1 MKKIGLAAAVLFA
14 MTGAH
19 AYQVEV
25 QGQSEYLDIN
35 SSANNK
41 NYTGDLKGTYY
52 FKDVDSS
59 KGPLAEAAFLNK
71 ASNVSLG
78 YHYGEFNYS
87 RPEGNPN
94 FNYQDNS
101 FGVKGEAYFT
111 TPYTGSLPLYTS
123 ASYNHTHLDGK
134 NAISPDNNGDRYAL
148 EVGAE
153 PIKNFLVAVG
163 YTRANP
169 IALDTTDILTYGI
182 AKTYGEATYSG
193 DHKDFVTARAKYV
206 GAIDNTNMAL
216 GFEAK
221 GIFNNDR
228 GAYGLKTD
236 LYLNPAL
243 SVGVS
248 FADTSNLHSD
258 FDHVWGA
265 NVNYFITPAIA
276 VGASYVK
283 ANAKNGNT
291 LDTDTYG
298 LNALVRF

>member
-1 MKKIGLAAAVLFA
+1 MKKIGLATAVLFA

-25 QGQSEYLDIN
+25 QGQSEYVN
-35 SSANNK
+35 TTENTK
-41 NYTGDLKGTYY
+41 NFTGDLQGTYY
-52 FKDVDSS
+52 FNNVDSS

-78 YHYGEFNYS
+78 YHYGKYNVKNGVDYE
-87 RPEGNPN
+87 
-94 FNYQDNS
+94 NS
-101 FGVKGEAYFT
+101 TFGVKGEAYFT
-111 TPYTGSLPLYTS
+111 TPYTGALPLYTS
-123 ASYNHTHLDGK
+123 GSYNHTYLDGK
-134 NAISPDNNGDRYAL
+134 NNVTSDDRGDRYAL

-153 PIKNFLVAVG
+153 PTQNFLLAVG
-163 YTRANP
+163 YTRVNP
-169 IALDTTDILTYGI
+169 IGLDTSDILNYGI
-182 AKTYGEATYSG
+182 AKAYGESSTTFG

-206 GAIDNTNMAL
+206 GAIDNTNMAI

-221 GIFNNDR
+221 GIFNSDR

-248 FADTSNLHSD
+248 FADTSRLNSG

-265 NVNYFITPAIA
+265 NVNYFITPAVA

-283 ANAKNGNT
+283 ANAKDGNT
-291 LDTDTYG
+291 LDTDTVG